1 MMMMA
6 AEVGAITDHIQ
17 PWIARFVNVDGCAQL
32 DETLCITCAET
43 SAERW
48 MNQELLWVTRFVG
61 G

>member
-6 AEVGAITDHIQ
+6 AEVGAITDDIQ

-32 DETLCITCAET
+32 HETLCITCAET